1 MYTHCFSHQLSV
13 LQASTLY
20 HVASGLFT
28 KLRRFSN
35 QGSNSVPLELLMC
48 YSIIFLLPKTV
59 SELLNTPTTLTG
71 TPIISIFERKLWK
84 LLFKTIPCRVHMRR
98 SCVSPPKKKTTST
111 STSAH
116 PVRDQGTK
124 KSDSSGSSPH
134 KAKTCTWRVSWIFWW
149 WRWTP
154 SFFWWLK
161 HAETGVKR
169 VQNQWNWRIWSPFW
183 WFLQKTSKNYQKLS
197 KSRFVGIPKFET
209 PTWTI

>member
-98 SCVSPPKKKTTST
+98 SCVSPPKKKNNININICS
-111 STSAH
+111 SC
-116 PVRDQGTK
+116 PRPRNEKVRLFGFITPQG
-124 KSDSSGSSPH
+124 
-134 KAKTCTWRVSWIFWW
+134 
-149 WRWTP
+149 
-154 SFFWWLK
+154 
-161 HAETGVKR
+161 
-169 VQNQWNWRIWSPFW
+169 
-183 WFLQKTSKNYQKLS
+183 
-197 KSRFVGIPKFET
+197 
-209 PTWTI
+209 

>member
-1 MYTHCFSHQLSV
+1 MYTHCFSHQLSA

-134 KAKTCTWRVSWIFWW
+134 KAKTCSV
-149 WRWTP
+149 
-154 SFFWWLK
+154 FFLVTETCWNWS
-161 HAETGVKR
+161 ETGSKPVK
-169 VQNQWNWRIWSPFW
+169 
-183 WFLQKTSKNYQKLS
+183 LKNLKSILVVSAKNIKKLS
-197 KSRFVGIPKFET
+197 KAIKKSICWDP
-209 PTWTI
+209 